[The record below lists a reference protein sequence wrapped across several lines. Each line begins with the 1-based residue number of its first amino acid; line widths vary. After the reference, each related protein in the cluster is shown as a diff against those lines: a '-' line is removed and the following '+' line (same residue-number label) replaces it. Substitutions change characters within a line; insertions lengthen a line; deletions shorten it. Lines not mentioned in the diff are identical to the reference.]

1 MTIARGIRCIG
12 HSGADAYDGR
22 MTDARLAPGD
32 LAPDF
37 TLDDQDG
44 NPVRLSSLRGSRVVL
59 YFYPEAMTPG
69 CTTEACDFRDSLN
82 SFASAGVRVLG
93 ISKDDVAKLKRFAER
108 DRLNF
113 TLLSDEDLVAQ
124 RAYGVWGE
132 KSLYGRIVLGSI
144 RSTFVVGEDGRIE
157 RAWYNVKATG
167 HVARVRRELGLD

>member
-1 MTIARGIRCIG
+1 
-12 HSGADAYDGR
+12 

-44 NPVRLSSLRGSRVVL
+44 GSVTLSSLRGTKVVL

-82 SFASAGVRVLG
+82 SFAGAGIRVIG
-93 ISKDDVAKLKRFAER
+93 VSKDDVAKLKRFTER

-113 TLLSDEDLVAQ
+113 SVLSDADLAVQ

-132 KSLYGRIVLGSI
+132 KMLYGKTVVGSI
-144 RSTFVVGEDGRIE
+144 RSTFVIGEDGRIE

-167 HVARVRRELGLD
+167 HVARVRRELGLGG

>member
-1 MTIARGIRCIG
+1 
-12 HSGADAYDGR
+12 

-37 TLDDQDG
+37 TLTDQDG
-44 NPVRLSSLRGSRVVL
+44 RQVTLSDLRGSRVVL

-93 ISKDDVAKLKRFAER
+93 VSKDDVAKLKRFAER

-113 TLLSDEDLVAQ
+113 TLLSDADLEVQ
-124 RAYGVWGE
+124 KAYGVWGE
-132 KSLYGRIVLGSI
+132 KSLYGKIVVGSI
-144 RSTFVVGEDGRIE
+144 RSTFIIDADGRIE
-157 RAWYNVKATG
+157 RALYNVKATG
-167 HVARVRRELGLD
+167 HVARLRRELNLDAA

>member
-1 MTIARGIRCIG
+1 
-12 HSGADAYDGR
+12 

-44 NPVRLSSLRGSRVVL
+44 RPVTLSSLRGSRVVL

-82 SFASAGVRVLG
+82 SFASAGVRVIG

-113 TLLSDEDLVAQ
+113 TLLADPDHAVQ
-124 RAYGVWGE
+124 QAYGVWGE
-132 KSLYGRIVLGSI
+132 KLLSGKTVVGAI
-144 RSTFVVGEDGRIE
+144 RSTFVVGGDGRIE
-157 RAWYNVKATG
+157 KAWYNVKATG
-167 HVARVRRELGLD
+167 HVARVRHELGLDAGT

>member
-1 MTIARGIRCIG
+1 
-12 HSGADAYDGR
+12 

-44 NPVRLSSLRGSRVVL
+44 TPVTLSSLRGSRVVL

-69 CTTEACDFRDSLN
+69 CTTEACDFRDNLN
-82 SFASAGVRVLG
+82 SFKSAGVRVVG
-93 ISKDDVAKLKRFAER
+93 VSKDDVAKLKRFAER
-108 DRLNF
+108 DGLNY
-113 TLLSDEDLVAQ
+113 TLLSDEDLAVQ
-124 RAYGVWGE
+124 QVYGVWGE
-132 KSLYGRIVLGSI
+132 KMLYGKTVVGSI

-167 HVARVRRELGLD
+167 HVARVRRELGLDG

>member
-1 MTIARGIRCIG
+1 
-12 HSGADAYDGR
+12 

-44 NPVRLSSLRGSRVVL
+44 RPVSLSALRGSRVVL

-82 SFASAGVRVLG
+82 SFASAGVRVIG

-108 DRLNF
+108 DRLNY
-113 TLLSDEDLVAQ
+113 TLLSDEDLAVQ
-124 RAYGVWGE
+124 QAYGVWGE
-132 KSLYGRIVLGSI
+132 KALYGKIVVGSI

-167 HVARVRRELGLD
+167 HVARIRRELGLDG

>member
-1 MTIARGIRCIG
+1 
-12 HSGADAYDGR
+12 

-44 NPVRLSSLRGSRVVL
+44 TPVSLSSLRGSRVVL

-69 CTTEACDFRDSLN
+69 CTTEACDFRDNLN
-82 SFASAGVRVLG
+82 SFAGAGVRVVG

-108 DRLNF
+108 DRLNY
-113 TLLSDEDLVAQ
+113 TLLSDEDLAVQ
-124 RAYGVWGE
+124 HAYGVWGE
-132 KSLYGRIVLGSI
+132 KALYGKIVVGSI
-144 RSTFVVGEDGRIE
+144 RSTFVIGEDGRIE

-167 HVARVRRELGLD
+167 HVARVRRELGLDG